1 MINWK
6 QCESACIASYLDNL
20 LLYIFWRLE
29 LNFVAVIESK
39 TVKKT
44 NFKVS
49 KELEKGYRVMRDKS
63 EDYVK
68 VMAIMEE
75 TE

>member
-6 QCESACIASYLDNL
+6 QCESACITSYLDL
-20 LLYIFWRLE
+20 LLYFFWRLE

-49 KELEKGYRVMRDKS
+49 KELEKGYP
-63 EDYVK
+63 
-68 VMAIMEE
+68 
-75 TE
+75 